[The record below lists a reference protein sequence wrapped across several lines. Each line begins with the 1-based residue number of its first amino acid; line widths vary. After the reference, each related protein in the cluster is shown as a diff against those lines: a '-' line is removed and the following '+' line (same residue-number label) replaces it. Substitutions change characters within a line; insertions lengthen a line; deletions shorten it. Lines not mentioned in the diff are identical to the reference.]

1 MDDSGAA
8 EKFASTDRSITAIQ
22 GYKLVVKVRPVLP
35 HVELD
40 FILKE
45 KMKAERVKRCD
56 ANVKASDL
64 SRFRTHPHLVD
75 SCVVPLFRPSVLLA
89 VLSVIVE
96 NVPDLTALDL
106 TNNNL
111 YSLDNLVVLPNLRI
125 LHIGRNRV
133 SYSIQHGYFIA
144 V

>member
-89 VLSVIVE
+89 VLDIIVE
-96 NVPDLTALDL
+96 SIPALTALDL
-106 TNNNL
+106 SDKNT
-111 YSLDNLVVLPNLRI
+111 YSFGSLTVLPLKVPNLRV
-125 LHIGRNRV
+125 LHNGINT
-133 SYSIQHGYFIA
+133 
-144 V
+144 